1 MSKQRL
7 IAAAGGELSEA
18 TWNETQKELDEGW
31 MEIDQ
36 SSGEG
41 AAWAMRFGLQQT
53 DKVRVIDDFSVAGV
67 NQTTGLHERL
77 KIFGIDDIAAMLAY
91 SLDVLPAEAS
101 PSIGG
106 END

>member
-1 MSKQRL
+1 MDVSTLAALSKGLNQHVKAKV

-67 NQTTGLHERL
+67 
-77 KIFGIDDIAAMLAY
+77 KPDDWLA
-91 SLDVLPAEAS
+91 
-101 PSIGG
+101 
-106 END
+106 